1 MDSGSFLGEKN
12 SPVVRRLKRFAEQ
25 NLGAGGIQF
34 HRSSEIEKGSQK
46 GKRLFG
52 RKKFAGSPASQAFC
66 KAKPWRRRNS
76 LPPSKCSK
84 RVPKKAKDF
93 LGEKNSPVVR
103 RLKRFAEQNLGA
115 GEIQFYRASEI
126 EKGSQKAKLFGKGKA
141 GNPSSYLP

>member
-34 HRSSEIEKGSQK
+34 HRASAVKRVPKQAKDFLGEKNSPVVRRPKRFAEQNLGAGGIQFHRASEIEKGSQK

-52 RKKFAGSPASQAFC
+52 
-66 KAKPWRRRNS
+66 
-76 LPPSKCSK
+76 
-84 RVPKKAKDF
+84 
-93 LGEKNSPVVR
+93 
-103 RLKRFAEQNLGA
+103 
-115 GEIQFYRASEI
+115 
-126 EKGSQKAKLFGKGKA
+126 KGKA